1 MRYKVLAILALLPAA
16 AGCGGETAPAQEK
29 PARPRV
35 VPYVTGLPLDEAKR
49 ELARRHLVAREYD
62 EGLGPVVEESNWTV
76 CDQWPYEGERASS
89 VDLYVEHFCDEEEY
103 EDDDD
108 F

>member
-16 AGCGGETAPAQEK
+16 AGCGGETAPAQDE
-29 PARPRV
+29 PLRPRV

-49 ELARRHLVAREYD
+49 ELTRRRLVARVYD
-62 EGLGPVVEESNWTV
+62 EVFGPVLEESNWTV
-76 CDQWPYEGERASS
+76 CDQWPYEGERARS

>member
-1 MRYKVLAILALLPAA
+1 MRYTLLAILALLPAA
-16 AGCGGETAPAQEK
+16 AGCGGETTPASDAPV
-29 PARPRV
+29 RPRV
-35 VPYVTGLPLDEAKR
+35 VPYVTGMRLDEAKR
-49 ELARRHLVAREYD
+49 ELARRHLVARVHD
-62 EGLGPVVEESNWTV
+62 EGFGDVVVESSWTV
-76 CDQWPYEGERASS
+76 CDQWPYEGERARS